1 MMDAV
6 TCKLFASLCLWTY
19 IFIECSNGVPFH
31 GFLTSADKFSR
42 DIGEEEMGENE
53 QRIREEDL
61 RKLILKKL
69 RFRDL
74 EDVSYP
80 REYDE
85 LSKLYDLS
93 PLDTSEKEQKRSSNI
108 NSAFADKV
116 AALLNGLKTRQIDSP
131 KVRMSSL
138 RFGR

>member
-1 MMDAV
+1 MIKK
-6 TCKLFASLCLWTY
+6 KLKHFCIIMFIYVYVRNDLKSF
-19 IFIECSNGVPFH
+19 IFG
-31 GFLTSADKFSR
+31 KFSSS
-42 DIGEEEMGENE
+42 I
-53 QRIREEDL
+53 ISDL

-93 PLDTSEKEQKRSSNI
+93 PLDTS
-108 NSAFADKV
+108 
-116 AALLNGLKTRQIDSP
+116 GKT
-131 KVRMSSL
+131 
-138 RFGR
+138 